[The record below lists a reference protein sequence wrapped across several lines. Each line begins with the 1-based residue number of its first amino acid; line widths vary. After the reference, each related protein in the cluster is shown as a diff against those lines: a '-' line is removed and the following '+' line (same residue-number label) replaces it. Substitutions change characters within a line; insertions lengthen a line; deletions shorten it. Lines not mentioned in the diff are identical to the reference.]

1 MGSQVKPG
9 QGNFMPPYGGGTI
22 NESTYNSGPYVQN
35 PGMPSMGTGG
45 GFAPGMGGGGIY
57 PGAGPGVGWQPG
69 MGGGL
74 SGGGQGAV
82 KAVMPYPGMPN
93 GVGGYPSYDPGMF
106 NPGGGGGMTQPG
118 FPSNPTIAPQFPGMG
133 GVTQPGFPSNP
144 GMAPPAPINAPAP
157 APAPAN
163 NPFAG
168 VSAGRLAEAQ
178 RFADMGKMGRAKQ
191 QVQLGGGTWNPA
203 MHRAFR
209 GGGTG
214 G

>member
-1 MGSQVKPG
+1 
-9 QGNFMPPYGGGTI
+9 
-22 NESTYNSGPYVQN
+22 
-35 PGMPSMGTGG
+35 
-45 GFAPGMGGGGIY
+45 
-57 PGAGPGVGWQPG
+57 
-69 MGGGL
+69 
-74 SGGGQGAV
+74 
-82 KAVMPYPGMPN
+82 
-93 GVGGYPSYDPGMF
+93 
-106 NPGGGGGMTQPG
+106 
-118 FPSNPTIAPQFPGMG
+118 PTIAPQFPGMG

>member
-1 MGSQVKPG
+1 MGSQVRPG

-118 FPSNPTIAPQFPGMG
+118 FPSNP
-133 GVTQPGFPSNP
+133 
-144 GMAPPAPINAPAP
+144 GMAPPAPAPAY
-157 APAPAN
+157 
-163 NPFAG
+163 NPFSG

-191 QVQLGGGTWNPA
+191 QVELGGGTWNRD
-203 MHRAFR
+203 MSRAFR
-209 GGGTG
+209 SGGMG

>member
-35 PGMPSMGTGG
+35 PGMTSMWTSG
-45 GFAPGMGGGGIY
+45 GFAPGMG
-57 PGAGPGVGWQPG
+57 AGPGAGWQPG

-93 GVGGYPSYDPGMF
+93 GVGGHPSYDPGMF

-144 GMAPPAPINAPAP
+144 GMAPPAPAPAY
-157 APAPAN
+157 
-163 NPFAG
+163 NPFSG

-191 QVQLGGGTWNPA
+191 QVELGGGTWNRD
-203 MHRAFR
+203 MSRAFR
-209 GGGTG
+209 SGGMG

>member
-1 MGSQVKPG
+1 MGSQVRPG

-74 SGGGQGAV
+74 SGGGAGGSWNGPAP
-82 KAVMPYPGMPN
+82 AGFTHPGGPSTMALEEFVNPAT
-93 GVGGYPSYDPGMF
+93 GQTWTASSGGYRPPPGWERADGGGM
-106 NPGGGGGMTQPG
+106 GGGGM
-118 FPSNPTIAPQFPGMG
+118 
-133 GVTQPGFPSNP
+133 TQPGFPSNP
-144 GMAPPAPINAPAP
+144 GMAPPAPAPAY
-157 APAPAN
+157 
-163 NPFAG
+163 NPFSG

-191 QVQLGGGTWNPA
+191 QVELGGGTWNRD
-203 MHRAFR
+203 MSRAFR
-209 GGGTG
+209 SGGMG